1 MATPP
6 TLLCFGMG
14 YSAGYLAEL
23 VSRAGWQIIGTSRA
37 PTPHP
42 HWRMLPFTGTWTGE
56 LEACTRAADAVL
68 LSIPP
73 DNAGDPALRAFA
85 AAFAART
92 HGWIGY
98 LSTTGVYGDRGGGWA
113 FEWTPPRPQSDLA
126 RRRLVAEQQA
136 LALPRPACVFR
147 LPGIYGP
154 GRSAL
159 DRVAAGETLRL
170 LKPGQVFS
178 RIHTADLARALA
190 LSIAQSIPGR
200 LYTVCDDEPAAAA
213 DVLSFAAALLSAP
226 LPPPE
231 PFDAQRLSE
240 PARRFWSE
248 NKRVANARAKA
259 ELGWRP
265 RFATYR
271 EGLRSIHQGDSGLE
285 HGGAAGVDDHLAGLL

>member
-6 TLLCFGMG
+6 TLLCFGLG
-14 YSAGYLAEL
+14 YSAGYLSQL
-23 VSRAGWQIIGTSRA
+23 LGDDGWQIIGTSRA
-37 PTPHP
+37 PTPHRP
-42 HWRMLPFTGTWTGE
+42 WRMLPFTGAWTAE
-56 LEACTRAADAVL
+56 LDACTREADAVV

-73 DNAGDPALRAFA
+73 DEAGDPGLRAFA
-85 AAFAART
+85 AAFESRR

-113 FEWTPPRPQSDLA
+113 FEWTSPNPQSDLA
-126 RRRLVAEQQA
+126 RRRLMAEQQA
-136 LALPRPACVFR
+136 LALPRPGCVFR

-159 DRVAAGETLRL
+159 DRVAAGETQRL
-170 LKPGQVFS
+170 QKPGQVFS
-178 RIHTADLARALA
+178 RIHVADLARALA
-190 LSIAQSIPGR
+190 LSIQHSRPGR
-200 LYTVCDDEPAAAA
+200 IYTICDDQPAPAA
-213 DVLSFAAALLSAP
+213 DVLTCAAELLGVA

-240 PARRFWSE
+240 AARRFWSE
-248 NKRVANARAKA
+248 NKRVANSRAKA

-271 EGLRSIHQGDSGLE
+271 EGLRSIRQGDSGLE
-285 HGGAAGVDDHLAGLL
+285 RHGAAGMDDHLAGLL